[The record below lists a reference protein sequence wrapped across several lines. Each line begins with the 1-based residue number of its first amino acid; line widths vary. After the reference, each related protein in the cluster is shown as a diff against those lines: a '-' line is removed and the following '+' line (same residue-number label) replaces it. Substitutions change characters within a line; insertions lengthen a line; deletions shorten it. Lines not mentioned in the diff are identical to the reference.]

1 MKRKLYFLT
10 IFMCI
15 FGGLGLSNLNAQTT
29 TVTIGSA
36 NASSNQLPTAVDD
49 YVKNTMSQQIYTYA
63 ELSAAGV
70 SNGDVIT
77 SIAFM
82 PNTVYR
88 STANWSV
95 YIVNTDKNSFES
107 RTDYVTI
114 SNSANYEGKLTLTSG
129 QWATINLTTPFTYT
143 GGNILVCVLDYD
155 ENAPSSKNT
164 YYVYSTSEISLVC
177 YQIENVLD
185 VTKNP
190 TDGMGSTMLSYY
202 AKYPYQR
209 NYIQFTKSS
218 GSVVDAPTAPENLR
232 ATAVTDISLNL
243 SWDASANA
251 TSYNVYQVYQ
261 DEKTLISNVSV
272 TSAQITGLNP
282 DTEYCFTVTALNEGG
297 EESSHSD
304 ELCVTTK
311 SSEGSDGGKVIGGD
325 LYAVDSIADPLP
337 IYTTNEYAYS
347 QQIYTKEEL
356 GISEACE
363 INEISF
369 YKTNQ
374 YSATRNLEIYMLN
387 TDKESFSTNDWENI
401 YDSYKV
407 FDGEYTFTEQDSL
420 DYENE
425 CKITLDNPFLY
436 IPGKNILVCVVDKTA
451 TKEANRLYFQVY
463 ATGVG
468 VYQSITTYG
477 ASKRKLSRL
486 NGFSGINPFDIYGRG
501 YKNKIKLYYQTAST
515 GVLAIPSAIELAFAL
530 RNPDNGNKYW
540 SEKSIHQK
548 TITIIAKNTN
558 ITDISLGGD
567 DASFF
572 DIPDNIEDIIDSN
585 VNPIVFEVGHSGT
598 LESGSKTADLIIT
611 YTEGVDTVPLSAV
624 TYKPEI
630 PDVFELPRE
639 VDLSTGTYT
648 DTPDFTTLH
657 DDYILPGEGT
667 DGNAPDA
674 VYKFT
679 LTEPKEVDVEVLGD
693 KGIYA
698 IYRAEDL
705 IPYTELGPSSS
716 NNFVPGASSE
726 VDFFCDFDENGFK
739 GLTLMNGVGDDD
751 EGRKWEIGGEGLLD
765 TEGHETNCAQS
776 LSYYSYIDFSI
787 WQTVEVFLSPE
798 NYLVTDKPYE
808 ITENSVLSFYAKSD
822 RWGYRPYDGY
832 KVMVSEDGNTF
843 TEVFK
848 KEAVETYDF
857 EIQEIPLGAYKGQ
870 TLYIAINH
878 YTDGIGFLSID
889 NLMLSKGGPGSG
901 AGSSNIYPAGT
912 YYVVAAAESEF
923 TVRITVK
930 MDEIP
935 TFTGIGNWNEQA
947 RWNVNYIPNSA
958 DIDVIIDGTAT
969 ITEDVVI
976 RSVEIKEDRSLTVGA
991 NKLLTVVGLIETD
1004 NPNKLVLED
1013 GAQLF
1018 QTNDELL
1025 GKFRMNIVAPKDTED
1040 YNSKDTM
1047 NPTGWQFISSPMKN
1061 AATAGFETAGIGY
1074 DLFKYDGDVATEE
1087 DLEWINYKGHKDKDF
1102 EAKFQQGRGY
1112 MASYT
1117 VNGIAEFVGEF
1128 NNATNFTFDGLKYHD
1143 DDIDIKNQ
1151 IDNFHLLG
1159 NPFTFNMKWNND
1171 NIAASGLVEGYA
1183 VVTTAGGYTYATT
1196 GEIKVGDGFF
1206 VKVVGDAPS
1215 LTYTANTRG
1224 RNKDNNYINLIAS
1237 GKAGQDNVIINF
1249 ADNGRD
1255 GFDKLENFNK
1265 NIAEIYVK
1273 ENESRYGILNY
1284 SEDVEEI
1291 NIYFNA
1297 KQMGYYTINALTNAD
1312 FANVTLVDRLTGVET
1327 DILTDS
1333 YTFQAMTDD
1342 APDRFILRMNRQ
1354 VESENFVYRSGEEL
1368 IINAE
1373 GSVQIIDVMG
1383 RIVYS
1388 NEIVNDNHRVNI
1400 GSLKN
1405 AAYIVRVVNANE
1417 VKTQKVVIW

>member
-29 TVTIGSA
+29 VTIGSA
-36 NASSNQLPTAVDD
+36 SATNTFLPTAIYDGVP
-49 YVKNTMSQQIYTYA
+49 NAMSQQIYTYA
-63 ELSAAGV
+63 ELSAAGL
-70 SNGDVIT
+70 SNGDVLT

-82 PNTVYR
+82 PNTVNK

-95 YIVNTDKNSFES
+95 YIVNTDKNSFETK
-107 RTDYVTI
+107 TDYVPI
-114 SNSANYEGKLTLTSG
+114 SDPANYSGEVSLVSG
-129 QWATINLTTPFTYT
+129 QWATINLTTSFTYT

-155 ENAPSSKNT
+155 EKAPSNQNS
-164 YYVYSTSEISLVC
+164 YYVYSTSEISLSC
-177 YQIENVLD
+177 IYGANVYD
-185 VTKNP
+185 VTKHPQDVIPALMVN
-190 TDGMGSTMLSYY
+190 YWKNNY
-202 AKYPYQR
+202 AKSYGQR

-218 GSVVDAPTAPENLR
+218 GSVVVGPSAPTNLR
-232 ATAVTDISLNL
+232 ATAVTDSAVSL
-243 SWDASANA
+243 SWDASDNA
-251 TSYNVYQVYQ
+251 TTYNVYQ
-261 DEKTLISNVSV
+261 DETLISNVSG
-272 TSAQITGLNP
+272 TSFQITGLDP
-282 DTEYCFTVTALNEGG
+282 GTEYCFTVTAVNGDG
-297 EESSHSD
+297 ESSPSS
-304 ELCVTTK
+304 EVCVTTA
-311 SSEGSDGGKVIGGD
+311 GSKDNTVIGEWQG
-325 LYAVDSIADPLP
+325 ADPLP
-337 IYTTNEYAYS
+337 IHTTNEYAYS
-347 QQIYTKEEL
+347 QQIYTSQEL
-356 GISEACE
+356 GIRSACE
-363 INEISF
+363 ISAISF
-369 YKTNQ
+369 YQTTNH
-374 YSATRNLEIYMLN
+374 SATRDLEIYMLY
-387 TDKESFSTNDWENI
+387 TDKSSFSSSFNDITKTFSSNDWENI

-407 FDGEYTFTEQDSL
+407 FDGEYTFAQEG
-420 DYENE
+420 E
-425 CKITLDNPFLY
+425 CKIILDKPFLY
-436 IPGKNILVCVVDKTA
+436 IPDKNILVCVVDKTA
-451 TKEANRLYFQVY
+451 TKEANLLNFQVSNT
-463 ATGVG
+463 AET
-468 VYQSITTYG
+468 QSIATYG
-477 ASKRKLSRL
+477 ASKRKLSSL
-486 NGFSGINPFDIYGRG
+486 KGMTDPAYK
-501 YKNKIKLYYQTAST
+501 YKNIIGLDYQTVST
-515 GVLAIPSAIELAFAL
+515 GVLAIPSAIELAFA
-530 RNPDNGNKYW
+530 RPDTDKGKYW

-548 TITIIAKNTN
+548 TITIIAKNTQ
-558 ITDISLGGD
+558 ITDIRLD

-572 DIPDNIEDIIDSN
+572 DIPENIGYN
-585 VNPIVFEVGHSGT
+585 VNPIVFEVGHNGT
-598 LESGSKTADLIIT
+598 LESESKTANLIIT
-611 YTEGVDTVPLSAV
+611 YTGGVETVPLSAV
-624 TYKPEI
+624 PYTPVE

-639 VDLSTGTYT
+639 VVLSTGTYI
-648 DTPDFTTLH
+648 DTPVFTTLH

-679 LTEPKEVDVEVLGD
+679 LTEPEEVNVEVLGD

-705 IPYTELGPSSS
+705 IPYTGPGPKSS
-716 NNFVPGASSE
+716 NNFVPGASSGVV
-726 VDFFCDFDENGFK
+726 VDFFCDFENDENGFE
-739 GLTLMNGVGDDD
+739 GLTLINKDNDPMN
-751 EGRKWEIGGEGLLD
+751 WEISPYGLEG
-765 TEGHETNCAQS
+765 TKCAKS
-776 LSYYSYIDFSI
+776 VSYDYTPH
-787 WQTVEVFLSPE
+787 QVE
-798 NYLVTDKPYE
+798 NYLVTENAYYIE
-808 ITENSVLSFYAKSD
+808 ENSVLSFYACSEMLSA
-822 RWGYRPYDGY
+822 PDGY
-832 KVMVSEDGNTF
+832 EVRVSVDG
-843 TEVFK
+843 EVFGDPVVSK
-848 KEAVETYDF
+848 VVNNTGFVK
-857 EIQEIPLGAYKGQ
+857 QEIDLGEYAGQ

-878 YTDGIGFLSID
+878 YTDGQCYLYID
-889 NLMLSKGGPGSG
+889 DVMLSRGGSG
-901 AGSSNIYPAGT
+901 SGCGSGSGSGSSSVYPAGT

-930 MDEIP
+930 MDMIP
-935 TFTGIGNWNEQA
+935 TFTGEGNWYDQD

-958 DIDVIIDGTAT
+958 DIDVIIDGIAT
-969 ITEDVVI
+969 IAEKNVII

-991 NKLLTVVGLIETD
+991 NKSLTVVGLIETD

-1018 QTNDELL
+1018 QTNDEVL
-1025 GKFRMNIVAPKDTED
+1025 GKFRMNIVAPTTTGD
-1040 YNSKDTM
+1040 YSSTDEM

-1087 DLEWINYKGHKDKDF
+1087 DLEWINYKGHDDF
-1102 EAKFQQGRGY
+1102 EAKFKQGRGY
-1112 MASYT
+1112 MASYAE
-1117 VNGIAEFVGEF
+1117 NGIAEFVGEF
-1128 NNATNFTFDGLKYHD
+1128 NNATSFTFDGLKYHGND
-1143 DDIDIKNQ
+1143 PKAQ

-1159 NPFTFNMKWNND
+1159 NPFTFDMDWSKTTSQD
-1171 NIAASGLVEGYA
+1171 LFAGYA

-1196 GEIKVGDGFF
+1196 GGIKVGDGFF
-1206 VKVVGDAPS
+1206 VKVKDDAPS
-1215 LTYTANTRG
+1215 LTYTANTRS

-1333 YTFQAMTDD
+1333 YTFQAMADD

>member
-1 MKRKLYFLT
+1 MKRKLYFFS

-15 FGGLGLSNLNAQTT
+15 LGGFNLSNLNAQTT
-29 TVTIGSA
+29 VTIG
-36 NASSNQLPTAVDD
+36 NASSSSNQLPTAIYSDVP
-49 YVKNTMSQQIYTYA
+49 NTMSQQIYTYA

-82 PNTVYR
+82 PNNVNK

-114 SNSANYEGKLTLTSG
+114 SDPANYTGSLSLTSG

-155 ENAPSSKNT
+155 ASAPSNPNT

-177 YQIENVLD
+177 YQTSNVLD

-190 TDGMGSTMLSYY
+190 TDGMASIMLNYY
-202 AKYPYQR
+202 AKTYYQR
-209 NYIQFTKSS
+209 NHIQFTKSS
-218 GSVVDAPTAPENLR
+218 GSVVVGPSAPENLR
-232 ATAVTDISLNL
+232 ATAVTDSSLNL
-243 SWDASANA
+243 SWDASENA
-251 TSYNVYQVYQ
+251 TSYNVYQ
-261 DEKTLISNVSV
+261 DGDLKLNVSG
-272 TSAQITGLNP
+272 TSFQITGLDP
-282 DTEYCFTVTALNEGG
+282 VTEYCFTVTAVSATDV
-297 EESSHSD
+297 ESSHSN
-304 ELCVTTK
+304 ELCVTTL
-311 SSEGSDGGKVIGGD
+311 SGAGSEDDKVIGDFDG
-325 LYAVDSIADPLP
+325 AESLP
-337 IYTTNEYAYS
+337 IFTQNEYTYS
-347 QQIYTKEEL
+347 QQIYTNEEL
-356 GISEACE
+356 GINSACE
-363 INEISF
+363 ISAISF
-369 YKTNQ
+369 YKTNP

-387 TDKESFSTNDWENI
+387 TDKSSFSTNDWENI

-407 FDGEYTFTEQDSL
+407 FDGEYTFTEQDSE

-451 TKEANRLYFQVY
+451 TKAANLLWFQVY
-463 ATGVG
+463 DTEET
-468 VYQSITTYG
+468 QSITTHG
-477 ASKRKLSRL
+477 ATKRKLSRL
-486 NGFSGINPFDIYGRG
+486 NGLSALTYD
-501 YKNKIKLYYQTAST
+501 YKNKIRLYYQTAST
-515 GVLAIPSAIELAFAL
+515 GVLAIPSTIELGFSS
-530 RNPDNGNKYW
+530 GGYW
-540 SEKSIHQK
+540 TEKSIHTK

-558 ITDISLGGD
+558 ITDIRLD

-572 DIPDNIEDIIDSN
+572 DIPDNIDYS
-585 VNPIVFEVGHSGT
+585 VNPIVFEVGHNGT
-598 LESGSKTADLIIT
+598 LTSGQRAANLVIT
-611 YTEGVDTVPLSAV
+611 YTEGVETVPLSAV
-624 TYKPEI
+624 TYTPVE

-705 IPYTELGPSSS
+705 TPYDGPGPSDD
-716 NNFVPGASSE
+716 NNFVPGASSD
-726 VDFFCDFDENGFK
+726 VDFFCDFENGFE
-739 GLTLMNGVGDDD
+739 GLTLMDGVGDDD
-751 EGRKWEIGGEGLLD
+751 GEGDDDGDRNWEIAVGEGLD
-765 TEGHETNCAQS
+765 TGSGASTCAKS
-776 LSYYSYIDFSI
+776 LSYYSYIDYSS
-787 WQTVEVFLSPE
+787 WSTVEYFLSPE
-798 NYLVTDKPYE
+798 NYLVTAKKYE
-808 ITENSVLSFYAKSD
+808 ITENSVLSFYAKSEWD
-822 RWGYRPYDGY
+822 GWYDGY

-843 TEVFK
+843 TEVFTK
-848 KEAVETYDF
+848 AAVETDAF
-857 EIQEIPLGAYKGQ
+857 EKQEISLGAYKGQ

-878 YTDGIGFLSID
+878 YTDGIGALCID
-889 NLMLSKGGPGSG
+889 DVMLSRGGSG
-901 AGSSNIYPAGT
+901 SGSSNIYPAGT

-930 MDEIP
+930 MDKIP
-935 TFTGIGNWNEQA
+935 TFTGVGDWNEQE
-947 RWNVNYIPNSA
+947 RWNVDYIPNSA

-969 ITEDVVI
+969 IAEKNVII

-991 NKLLTVVGLIETD
+991 NKELTVVGLIETD
-1004 NPNKLVLED
+1004 NANKLVLED
-1013 GAQLF
+1013 GSQLF

-1025 GKFRMNIVAPKDTED
+1025 GKFRMNIVAPTTTGD
-1040 YNSKDTM
+1040 YNSADEM

-1074 DLFKYDGDVATEE
+1074 DLFKYDGDVATPE
-1087 DLEWINYKGHKDKDF
+1087 DLEWINYKGHDDF
-1102 EAKFQQGRGY
+1102 ETKFQPGRGY

-1128 NNATNFTFDGLKYHD
+1128 NNATSFTFDGLKYHG
-1143 DDIDIKNQ
+1143 DDIKAQ

-1159 NPFTFNMKWNND
+1159 NPFTFDMDWSKTASND
-1171 NIAASGLVEGYA
+1171 LATGYA
-1183 VVTTAGGYTYATT
+1183 VVTTAGGYTYAMTDD
-1196 GEIKVGDGFF
+1196 IKVGDGFF

-1215 LTYTANTRG
+1215 LTYASNTRG

-1312 FANVTLVDRLTGVET
+1312 FANVTLVDRLTGIET
-1327 DILTDS
+1327 DILTNS

-1342 APDRFILRMNRQ
+1342 KRDRFVLRISKE
-1354 VESENFVYRSGEEL
+1354 VVDDSFVYRSGNEL
-1368 IINAE
+1368 IVNAE
-1373 GSVQIIDVMG
+1373 GKVQILDVMG
-1383 RIVYS
+1383 RVVYNSDIVD
-1388 NEIVNDNHRVNI
+1388 DNHRINI
-1400 GSLKN
+1400 STLN
-1405 AAYIVRVVNANE
+1405 SAAYIIRVVNTNE

>member
-1 MKRKLYFLT
+1 MKRKLYFFSIL
-10 IFMCI
+10 MCI
-15 FGGLGLSNLNAQTT
+15 LGGFNLSNLNAQTT
-29 TVTIGSA
+29 VTSVNEIKQYRIKAVGYDKYLNIA
-36 NASSNQLPTAVDD
+36 QITSSNTGGKSGVD
-49 YVKNTMSQQIYTYA
+49 VAAYA
-63 ELSAAGV
+63 ESDRQIFTIEDAGAFYNNAVYFRSADGYYINCPNGWMVCANGTTTSYAAPLKMLDQGDGTFIISCNDGYFKV
-70 SNGDVIT
+70 ETVSGGLYPFSNGYSSQAALWTLEEVN
-77 SIAFM
+77 S
-82 PNTVYR
+82 
-88 STANWSV
+88 STPV
-95 YIVNTDKNSFES
+95 V
-107 RTDYVTI
+107 
-114 SNSANYEGKLTLTSG
+114 
-129 QWATINLTTPFTYT
+129 
-143 GGNILVCVLDYD
+143 
-155 ENAPSSKNT
+155 APS
-164 YYVYSTSEISLVC
+164 
-177 YQIENVLD
+177 
-185 VTKNP
+185 
-190 TDGMGSTMLSYY
+190 
-202 AKYPYQR
+202 
-209 NYIQFTKSS
+209 
-218 GSVVDAPTAPENLR
+218 APTNLQ
-232 ATAVTDISLNL
+232 ATAVTDSSLNL
-243 SWDASANA
+243 SWDASENA
-251 TSYNVYQVYQ
+251 ASYNVYQ
-261 DEKTLISNVSV
+261 DGDFKLNVSG
-272 TSAQITGLNP
+272 TSLQIMSLDA
-282 DTEYCFTVTALNEGG
+282 DTEYCFTVTAVSATDV
-297 EESSHSD
+297 ESSHSK
-304 ELCVTTK
+304 ECCVSTLP
-311 SSEGSDGGKVIGGD
+311 SAGSDNNTVIGERNG
-325 LYAVDSIADPLP
+325 AEALP
-337 IYTTNEYAYS
+337 IFTTNEYSYS
-347 QQIYTKEEL
+347 QQIYTSDELEEA
-356 GISEACE
+356 GITSACE
-363 INEISF
+363 INAISF
-369 YKTNQ
+369 YQTTNH
-374 YSATRNLEIYMLN
+374 SATRNLEIYMLN
-387 TDKESFSTNDWENI
+387 TDKKEFESTNINLGIYSSNDWENI

-407 FDGEYTFTEQDSL
+407 FDGEYTFAQEGECNIIL
-420 DYENE
+420 D
-425 CKITLDNPFLY
+425 TSFLY

-451 TKEANRLYFQVY
+451 IQDANLLYFQISNT
-463 ATGVG
+463 AKT
-468 VYQSITTYG
+468 QSIATFG
-477 ASKRKLSRL
+477 ASKRKLSSL
-486 NGFSGINPFDIYGRG
+486 KGMTAPAYN
-501 YKNKIKLYYQTAST
+501 YKNKIGLYYQTASA
-515 GVLAIPSAIELAFAL
+515 GVLAIPSAIELAFAQ
-530 RNPDNGNKYW
+530 GNYW

-548 TITIIAKNTN
+548 TITIISKNTQ
-558 ITDISLGGD
+558 ISSISLD
-567 DASFF
+567 DYSFF
-572 DIPDNIEDIIDSN
+572 KILDNNIAIDIENK
-585 VNPIVFEVGHSGT
+585 VNPIVFEVGHNDDTPATGQ
-598 LESGSKTADLIIT
+598 ETANLIIT
-611 YTEGVDTVPLSAV
+611 YGGGVNTVTVPLSAV
-624 TYKPEI
+624 TYEPEI
-630 PDVFELPRE
+630 PDVFELPRK

-705 IPYTELGPSSS
+705 IPDTELGPSSS
-716 NNFVPGASSE
+716 NNFVPGASSN
-726 VDFFCDFDENGFK
+726 VDFFCNFDTDTGFE
-739 GLTLMNGVGDDD
+739 GLELMDGVGDDD
-751 EGRKWEIGGEGLLD
+751 EDRNWEIAVGEGLD
-765 TEGHETNCAQS
+765 TGSGASTCAKS
-776 LSYYSYIDFSI
+776 LSYYSYIVYPNTI
-787 WQTVEVFLSPE
+787 EKYLSPE

-808 ITENSVLSFYAKSD
+808 ITENSVLSFYAKSE
-822 RWGYRPYDGY
+822 WEGWYDGY
-832 KVMVSEDGNTF
+832 KVMVSEDGDTF
-843 TEVFK
+843 TEVVAQDTVK
-848 KEAVETYDF
+848 KDDF
-857 EIQEIPLGAYKGQ
+857 EKQVISLSDYAGQ

-878 YTDGIGFLSID
+878 YTDGIGALCID
-889 NLMLSKGGPGSG
+889 DLMLSKGGSGSG
-901 AGSSNIYPAGT
+901 TGSSSVYPAGT

-930 MDEIP
+930 MDDIP
-935 TFTGIGNWNEQA
+935 TFIAEEGNWNVAEN
-947 RWNVNYIPNSA
+947 WNVRRVPNH
-958 DIDVIIDGTAT
+958 DEDVIIAGKAT
-969 ITEDVVI
+969 ITENVVI
-976 RSVEIKEDRSLTVGA
+976 RSVEIKDGWSLTVGT
-991 NKLLTVVGLIETD
+991 NKSLTVVGLIETD

-1018 QTNDELL
+1018 QTNDEVL
-1025 GKFRMNIVAPKDTED
+1025 GKFRMNIVAPRDTED
-1040 YNSKDTM
+1040 YNSNDTM

-1061 AATAGFETAGIGY
+1061 AATAGFETADDKY
-1074 DLFKYDGDVATEE
+1074 DLFKYDGDVATPE

-1112 MASYT
+1112 MASYAE
-1117 VNGIAEFVGEF
+1117 NGIAEFVGEF
-1128 NNATNFTFDGLKYHD
+1128 NNATSFTFDGLKYHD

-1206 VKVVGDAPS
+1206 VKVEGDAPS

-1327 DILTDS
+1327 NILTDS
-1333 YTFQAMTDD
+1333 YTFQAMADD

-1354 VESENFVYRSGEEL
+1354 VESESFVYRSGEEL

-1405 AAYIVRVVNANE
+1405 AAYIVRVVSANE

>member
-1 MKRKLYFLT
+1 MKRKLYFFSIL
-10 IFMCI
+10 MCI
-15 FGGLGLSNLNAQTT
+15 LWGLNAQINAQT
-29 TVTIGSA
+29 TVTIG
-36 NASSNQLPTAVDD
+36 NASSSSNQLPTAIYSDAP
-49 YVKNTMSQQIYTYA
+49 NAMSQQIYTYA
-63 ELSAAGV
+63 ELSAAGL
-70 SNGDVIT
+70 SNGDVLT

-82 PNTVYR
+82 PNTVNK

-95 YIVNTDKNSFES
+95 YIVNTDKNSFDTK
-107 RTDYVTI
+107 TDYVTI
-114 SNSANYEGKLTLTSG
+114 SDPANYSGLLSLTSG
-129 QWATINLTTPFTYT
+129 QWATINLTTSFTYT

-155 ENAPSSKNT
+155 PIAPSNPNS
-164 YYVYSTSEISLVC
+164 YYVYSTSEISLSCV
-177 YQIENVLD
+177 YTTDVYD
-185 VTKNP
+185 VTKHPQDVIPAFMVTTWKN
-190 TDGMGSTMLSYY
+190 YY
-202 AKYPYQR
+202 AKYYNQR
-209 NYIQFTKSS
+209 NCIQFTKSS
-218 GSVVDAPTAPENLR
+218 GSVVDGPSAPENLA
-232 ATAVTDISLNL
+232 ATATDSAVSL

-251 TSYNVYQVYQ
+251 TSYNVYQ
-261 DEKTLISNVSV
+261 DGDLKLNVSG

-297 EESSHSD
+297 EESSPSD
-304 ELCVTTK
+304 KLCVSTLP
-311 SSEGSDGGKVIGGD
+311 SAGSDDGKVIGGD
-325 LYAVDSIADPLP
+325 LYARDSIADPLP

-347 QQIYTKEEL
+347 QQIYTSEEL
-356 GISEACE
+356 GINEACE

-374 YSATRNLEIYMLN
+374 FSATRNLEIYMLN

-407 FDGEYTFTEQDSL
+407 FDGEYTFTEQGEKE
-420 DYENE
+420 YENE
-425 CKITLDNPFLY
+425 CKITLDTSFLY

-451 TKEANRLYFQVY
+451 TKEANNLYFQVY
-463 ATGVG
+463 ETGVG

-477 ASKRKLSRL
+477 ATKRKLSRL
-486 NGFSGINPFDIYGRG
+486 NGFSGINPVDIYGRG

-530 RNPDNGNKYW
+530 PNPDNGKFYW

-572 DIPDNIEDIIDSN
+572 DIPDNIKDIIDSN
-585 VNPIVFEVGHSGT
+585 VNPIVFEVGHNDDTPATGQ
-598 LESGSKTADLIIT
+598 ETANLIIT
-611 YTEGVDTVPLSAV
+611 YRDGVGVNTVTVPLSAV
-624 TYKPEI
+624 TYTPVE

-698 IYRAEDL
+698 IYKYDDL
-705 IPYTELGPSSS
+705 IPYAAGPSDD
-716 NNFVPGASSE
+716 NIFVPGASSD
-726 VDFFCDFDENGFK
+726 VDFKCDFESGFEGLILMDGEGDE
-739 GLTLMNGVGDDD
+739 D
-751 EGRKWEIGGEGLLD
+751 EDRNWEIAVGEGLD
-765 TEGHETNCAQS
+765 KGSGASTCAKS
-776 LSYYSYIDFSI
+776 LSYYSYIVYPNTI
-787 WQTVEVFLSPE
+787 EHFLSPE
-798 NYLVTDKPYE
+798 NYLVTDEPYE
-808 ITENSVLSFYAKSD
+808 ITENSVLSFYAKSEYE
-822 RWGYRPYDGY
+822 GFEDGY
-832 KVMVSEDGNTF
+832 KVMVSEDRNTF
-843 TEVFK
+843 EEVSNSTK
-848 KEAVETYDF
+848 AEVTATDF
-857 EIQEIPLGAYKGQ
+857 EEQVISLSAYAGQ

-878 YTDGIGFLSID
+878 YTDGMGSLCID
-889 NLMLSKGGPGSG
+889 DLMLSRGGSG
-901 AGSSNIYPAGT
+901 SGSGSGKIYPAGT

-930 MDEIP
+930 MDNIP
-935 TFTGIGNWNEQA
+935 TFIAEEGNWNVPGN
-947 RWNVNYIPNSA
+947 WNVGRVPNS
-958 DIDVIIDGTAT
+958 DEDVIIAGKAT
-969 ITEDVVI
+969 ITENVDI
-976 RSVEIKEDRSLTVGA
+976 RSVEIKEGWSLTVGT
-991 NKLLTVVGLIETD
+991 NKSLTVVGLIETD

-1018 QTNDELL
+1018 QTNDEVL
-1025 GKFRMNIVAPKDTED
+1025 GKFRMKIVAPTDTVE
-1040 YNSKDTM
+1040 M

-1061 AATAGFETAGIGY
+1061 AATAGFETADIGY

-1087 DLEWINYKGHKDKDF
+1087 DLEWINYKGHTDF

-1117 VNGIAEFVGEF
+1117 EDGIAEFVGEF
-1128 NNATNFTFDGLKYHD
+1128 NNATSFTFDGLKYHGN
-1143 DDIDIKNQ
+1143 DIKAQ

-1159 NPFTFNMKWNND
+1159 NPFTFDMKWNNN
-1171 NIAASGLVEGYA
+1171 NIAASGLAEGYA
-1183 VVTTAGGYTYATT
+1183 VVTTAGGYTYLTT
-1196 GEIKVGDGFF
+1196 GSIKVGDGFF
-1206 VKVVGDAPS
+1206 VKVVGDEPS
-1215 LTYTANTRG
+1215 LTYTANTRS

-1237 GKAGQDNVIINF
+1237 GKAGLDNVIINF
-1249 ADNGRD
+1249 ADNRD

-1312 FANVTLVDRLTGVET
+1312 FANVTLVDRLTGIET

-1333 YTFQAMTDD
+1333 YTFQAMADD

-1405 AAYIVRVVNANE
+1405 AAYIVRIVNANE